1 MCAQSPITDQEV
13 TPQSE
18 AHAKEAA
25 VTKAD
30 REDLMYSLF
39 GGPPRNRHERRKWAK
54 IQRKKGHHK

>member
-18 AHAKEAA
+18 AQAKESAA
-25 VTKAD
+25 AKAD

-39 GGPPRNRHERRKWAK
+39 GGPPRNRHERRKWTK
-54 IQRKKGHHK
+54 MQRTKGNCK